1 MCKNRYFSN
10 ADAKVATFSEPANIS
25 ASFLQEKYIF
35 ALFGTPYLIY
45 IKIASLLPDR
55 GSLPRIRAREPG
67 PGGGEAGAR
76 PVPSAFACRDPQRR
90 NLSFFYYLCP
100 HKTNDTMNLKKISL
114 LILLLL
120 VADQALKIWV
130 KTHMHLDEA
139 IMVFPDWFQL
149 RFIENS
155 GAAFGMRIATSGGY
169 DWGKL
174 LLGIFRIVM
183 VGALGWLLV
192 YLHRNRKDTP
202 RGVMIG
208 LALIIAGALGNILD
222 SAFYGLIFT
231 ESTPYTVAQF
241 GGHYAG
247 FMMGKVVDMFYFPLF
262 QWNSVPRLLRFLV
275 DSNNYFFG
283 AIFNLA
289 DAYISV
295 AVVYMLLFQYKF
307 FSK

>member
-1 MCKNRYFSN
+1 
-10 ADAKVATFSEPANIS
+10 
-25 ASFLQEKYIF
+25 
-35 ALFGTPYLIY
+35 
-45 IKIASLLPDR
+45 
-55 GSLPRIRAREPG
+55 
-67 PGGGEAGAR
+67 
-76 PVPSAFACRDPQRR
+76 
-90 NLSFFYYLCP
+90 
-100 HKTNDTMNLKKISL
+100 MNLKKISL

-155 GAAFGMRIATSGGY
+155 GAAFGMRITTSGGY

-183 VGALGWLLV
+183 VGVLGWLLI

-202 RGVMIG
+202 KGVLVG

-222 SAFYGLIFT
+222 SALYGLIFS
-231 ESTPYTVAQF
+231 ESSPYTVAQL

-295 AVVYMLLFQYKF
+295 AVVYLLIFQYKF